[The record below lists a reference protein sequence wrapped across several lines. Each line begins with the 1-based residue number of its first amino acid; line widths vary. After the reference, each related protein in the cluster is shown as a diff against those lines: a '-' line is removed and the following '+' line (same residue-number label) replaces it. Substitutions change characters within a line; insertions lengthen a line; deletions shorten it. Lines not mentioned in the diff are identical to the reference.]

1 MSMPLNLP
9 TNNILVDELCTIQS
23 RTINIKGE
31 ILITEIYDD
40 YFFKHDV
47 WHISSFNKFKQ
58 FQDNLKSYKDK
69 RKNIFFRINNKNL
82 NLEFKYIFL
91 KLLVKEDWSLGSVFN
106 SGAVKLNKV
115 TEFFNEAYPDLNSL
129 LDCDINILE
138 KDWFKWLT
146 KNNIPIKRQSS
157 TIVFGEYEY
166 KSGLASFLNNMYINL
181 KKFIDKREEW
191 EKDKWDIRNL
201 EKYGLS
207 YNKTL
212 TGHYLN
218 FEKID
223 SIKIREATKKYL
235 KNRLL
240 TGDIAFGTARYYIRI
255 LTRFFQSITEKEK
268 TWSDLNKLDRYH
280 IESYID
286 FLFKYANSKNVKS
299 SNNFVKEELKAIR
312 RFLNDITMQNYNI
325 APSQDIRF
333 LIYPQDFPRYEK
345 KNNSQI
351 DYIPDFVLEQLF
363 EHINDLHKDLIPV
376 VWVAFKTG
384 LRISDVL
391 TLENSCLAKVNGKFS
406 IITDIA
412 KTFVKGHR
420 IPIDNKLADIVAVLI
435 ANSKINST
443 KDNNPNNYIFAIYK
457 GKRKGMPF
465 TQHMVRAHLNHL
477 AKTKNIV
484 DEQGEIFHFK
494 THQFRHT
501 YAVKLLNGG
510 ADILTI
516 QELLAHASPEMTLRY
531 AKLLDDT
538 KRKAFESVIDQGAFS
553 FDVDGKIKNIQHSSE
568 LSEKTLNSLW
578 QEHKLNAMDNP
589 YGTCHARL
597 NGDCPYME
605 APPCLTC
612 NSGKPCKDLAIGF
625 SDLDVEKYELHI
637 KSTVKSIELAKNYN
651 RKDMVE
657 KHTNIL
663 NKYEEIL
670 GNIKDGS
677 IIFGRSNRLKV

>member
-1 MSMPLNLP
+1 MSIPINLP
-9 TNNILVDELCTIQS
+9 TNSTMINELCTLQS

-31 ILITEIYDD
+31 VLITEIYDD
-40 YFFKHDV
+40 YFFKNDE
-47 WHISSFNKFKQ
+47 WHITAFNKFKQ
-58 FQDNLKSYKDK
+58 FQDSIKNFRDK
-69 RKNIFFRINNKNL
+69 RKNVFFRIKSKNL
-82 NLEFKYIFL
+82 NLEFKYLFL
-91 KLLVKEDWSLGSVFN
+91 KLIVKEDWSLSNLFN
-106 SGAVKLNKV
+106 TGAVKLNKIAK
-115 TEFFNEAYPDLNSL
+115 FFNEVYPNLNSL
-129 LDCDINILE
+129 LDCDINTLE
-138 KDWFKWLT
+138 KHWFNWLT
-146 KNNIPIKRQSS
+146 ENNIPIKRRSS
-157 TIVFGEYEY
+157 TIVFGDYEY
-166 KSGLASFLNNMYINL
+166 KSGLASFLKNMYINL
-181 KKFIDKREEW
+181 IKFIDKREEW

-212 TGHYLN
+212 TGNYLN
-218 FEKID
+218 FEKIE
-223 SIKIREATKKYL
+223 SIKMRELAKKYL
-235 KNRLL
+235 KNRLI
-240 TGDIAFGTARYYIRI
+240 TGDIAFATARFYIRV
-255 LTRFFQSITEKEK
+255 LTRFFQNISKNKE
-268 TWSDLNKLDRYH
+268 TRNSLNELDRCH
-280 IESYID
+280 IEAYIE
-286 FLFKYANSKNVKS
+286 FLFEYAANKNLQSTK
-299 SNNFVKEELKAIR
+299 NFVREELKTIR
-312 RFLNDITMQNYNI
+312 RFLNDIITQNYAI
-325 APSQDIRF
+325 APYQDIRF
-333 LIYPQDFPRYEK
+333 LIYPQDLPKHEK
-345 KNNSQI
+345 KNSSQI

-376 VWVAFKTG
+376 VWIAFKTG

-391 TLENSCLAKVNGKFS
+391 TLQNNCLAKVNGKYS

-420 IPIDNKLADIVAVLI
+420 IPIDNKLADIIAVLI
-435 ANSKINST
+435 ADSKSKST

-477 AKTKNIV
+477 SKTKNII

-516 QELLAHASPEMTLRY
+516 QELLAHSSPEMTLRY

-568 LSEKTLNSLW
+568 LSEKALNSLW

-597 NGDCPYME
+597 SGDCPYME

-637 KSTVKSIELAKNYN
+637 KSTVKSIELAKNNN
-651 RKDMVE
+651 RQDMVE
-657 KHTNIL
+657 KHINIL

-670 GNIKDGS
+670 GNIKDGN
-677 IIFGRSNRLKV
+677 IIFGRSNRIKV